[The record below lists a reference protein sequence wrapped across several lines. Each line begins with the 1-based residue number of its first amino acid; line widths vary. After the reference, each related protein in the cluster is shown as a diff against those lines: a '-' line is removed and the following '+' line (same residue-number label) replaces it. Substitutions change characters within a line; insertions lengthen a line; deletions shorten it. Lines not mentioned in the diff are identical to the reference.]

1 MAQMGRKKKKHK
13 SYKPPERTTENEIK
27 EFHKELNHLSKRENE
42 IKE

>member
-1 MAQMGRKKKKHK
+1 MAQMGRKKKNHK